1 MSTQSKPTR
10 RYDMDWLR
18 VLAIL
23 TVFIYHSTRFFD
35 TEGWHVKNPHTY
47 PGVDA
52 WGTFAVNWLM
62 PLIFVIS
69 GASTFYALRTRG
81 AGKFLKDR
89 AARLLVP
96 LVVGIF
102 THASLQVYLERITH
116 GEFRG
121 SFFAFLPHY
130 FDGLYAFGGNF
141 AWMGLHLWY
150 LEVLF
155 IFSLVC
161 LPLLLWL
168 KHSSGA
174 RTLNGLGGFLA
185 RSGAIYLLAAP
196 IMLSLSGLHPET
208 PLGARPWAGWS
219 LVSHILFFL
228 YGFLLVSHDGLQ
240 DSIRRLRWVSL
251 TAGLLLIVGHIT
263 LKTIGGDPS
272 FGTARYTLIFSIYGL
287 SSWCWILAIW
297 GFGMQHLN
305 FSTPSLRYA
314 NSAVLPFYVMHQ
326 TVLLVVG
333 YFVVG
338 WAVPDLLKFGVI
350 SFSSFVLILIVYE
363 FVVRRSNLPRV
374 LFGMKPLRGAV
385 QPTHV
390 SPLPQTA
397 KS

>member
-1 MSTQSKPTR
+1 MSTQTTITR
-10 RYDMDWLR
+10 RYDIDWLR

-23 TVFIYHSTRFFD
+23 TVFIFHSTRFFD
-35 TEGWHVKNPHTY
+35 TDWWHVKNIYTY
-47 PGVDA
+47 DGVDL
-52 WGTFAVNWLM
+52 WITFAANWMM

-69 GASTFYALRTRG
+69 GASTFYALGTRG
-81 AGKFLKDR
+81 AGKLLKDR

-102 THASLQVYLERITH
+102 THAALQVYLERITH

-121 SFFAFLPHY
+121 SFFAFLLHY
-130 FDGLYAFGGNF
+130 FDGLYALGGNF

-155 IFSLVC
+155 VFSLVC

-168 KHSSGA
+168 KRGSGTHA
-174 RTLNGLGGFLA
+174 LHGLGEFLA
-185 RSGAIYLLAAP
+185 RPATVYLLALP
-196 IMLSLSGLHPET
+196 IILSLSGLDPET
-208 PLGARPWAGWS
+208 PLGARPWGGWS
-219 LVSHILFFL
+219 LVPHLLFFL

-240 DSIRRLRWVSL
+240 GSIRRLRWISL
-251 TAGLLLIVGHIT
+251 VAGLLLFVAHIL
-263 LKTIGGDPS
+263 LKTIGGDAA
-272 FGTARYTLIFSIYGL
+272 FGTPRYTLVYSLYGL

-314 NSAVLPFYVMHQ
+314 NEAVLPFYVMHQ

-338 WAVPDLLKFGVI
+338 WAIPDLLKYGVI
-350 SFSSFVLILIVYE
+350 TTSSFIIIIVLYKFL
-363 FVVRRSNLPRV
+363 VRRSNLPRV
-374 LFGMKPLRGAV
+374 LFGMKPLQRAA
-385 QPTHV
+385 QPAGP